1 MHLTTDD
8 TDLKNQS
15 NLWLKFDRKKQIDA
29 WVSTDYNL
37 HMMNNDQQWQ
47 AVVAKDAT
55 FDGQFVFAVSSTGVY
70 CRPSCPSRRA
80 HRERVRF
87 FDLPE
92 AAEQAGFR
100 ACLRCQPKR
109 ARVLDPQIDLVQRVC
124 RLLDETES
132 DTPKLAELASHAGVS
147 VFHLQRTFKR
157 VMGISPRQYMAA
169 RKFGNFKALVRKGE
183 SVTNSLYE
191 SGFNSSSRLYEYA
204 SEELGMTPAT
214 YSRGGRD
221 VNITYTIVDSTMGR
235 LLVAVTERGVCAVR
249 MGDDDADLE
258 KDLREEFPH
267 AQITREDSAL
277 RETVEKI
284 LNHLDKNEPRL
295 DLPLDIRATAFQ
307 RQVWEKLRAIPYGQ
321 TVSYGD
327 VAKSLGKP
335 GAVRAVGRACATN
348 PVALVIPCHRVVRED
363 QSLGGYRWGLDRKKK
378 LLEHER
384 RRPILSSESALEEAG
399 GRRRE

>member
-1 MHLTTDD
+1 M
-8 TDLKNQS
+8 NRIS
-15 NLWLKFDRKKQIDA
+15 NDEQL
-29 WVSTDYNL
+29 
-37 HMMNNDQQWQ
+37 WQ
-47 AVVAKDAT
+47 AVVSKDAR

-80 HRERVRF
+80 HRERVSF

-100 ACLRCQPKR
+100 ACLRCQPQR
-109 ARVLDPQIDLVQRVC
+109 ARVLDPQMELVQRVC
-124 RLLDETES
+124 SVLNSSDSETV
-132 DTPKLAELASHAGVS
+132 KLAELASHTGVS

-157 VMGISPRQYMAA
+157 VMGISPRQYLAA
-169 RKFGNFKALVRKGE
+169 RKFGNFKALVRKGD
-183 SVTNSLYE
+183 SVTTALYE

-214 YSRGGRD
+214 YSRGGRG
-221 VNITYTIVDSTMGR
+221 VNINYTIVASSMGR
-235 LLVAVTERGVCAVR
+235 LLVAMTERGVCAVR
-249 MGDDDADLE
+249 MSDTDAELE
-258 KDLREEFPH
+258 KDLREEFPG
-267 AQITREDSAL
+267 AQIKRDDSAL
-277 RETVEKI
+277 REHVQKI
-284 LNHLDKNEPRL
+284 LNHLDNNEPRL

-327 VAKSLGKP
+327 VAKALGKP

-363 QSLGGYRWGLDRKKK
+363 QSLGGYRWGLERKKK
-378 LLEHER
+378 LLQKER
-384 RRPILSSESALEEAG
+384 ER
-399 GRRRE
+399 

>member
-1 MHLTTDD
+1 
-8 TDLKNQS
+8 
-15 NLWLKFDRKKQIDA
+15 
-29 WVSTDYNL
+29 
-37 HMMNNDQQWQ
+37 MNNDQLWQ
-47 AVVAKDAT
+47 AVVAKDAR

-80 HRERVRF
+80 HRERVSF

-109 ARVLDPQIDLVQRVC
+109 ARILDPQIDLVQRVC

-132 DTPKLAELASHAGVS
+132 DSPRLAELASHAGVS

-157 VMGISPRQYMAA
+157 LMGISPRQYLAA

-183 SVTNSLYE
+183 SVTTSLYE

-214 YSRGGRD
+214 YSRGGRG
-221 VNITYTIVDSTMGR
+221 VQISYTIVDSTMGR
-235 LLVAVTERGVCAVR
+235 LLVALTERGVCAVR
-249 MGDDDADLE
+249 MSDGDAALEQDLH
-258 KDLREEFPH
+258 EEFPQ
-267 AQITREDSAL
+267 AQITRDDSAL
-277 RETVEKI
+277 LEPVEKI

-295 DLPLDIRATAFQ
+295 DLPLDIRSTAFQ
-307 RQVWEKLRAIPYGQ
+307 RQVWERLREIPYGE

-327 VAKSLGKP
+327 VAKAVGKP

-363 QSLGGYRWGLDRKKK
+363 QSLGGYRWGLERKKK
-378 LLEHER
+378 LLERER
-384 RRPILSSESALEEAG
+384 GRSFLSSDSALEEAG
-399 GRRRE
+399 GRRRT